1 METKEYNKLLKFLYF
16 EGYAETYAD
25 AESLIEEVSDEDF
38 DVLYEEFVLNEATES
53 IIEHLVSEGFADDK
67 EAASAI
73 LSVMSDEWLDQILEV
88 KITSISPEK
97 FEKIKHKL
105 HTNPNRMMS
114 RADKAALQ
122 RMTAA
127 RQEQEAQTGKTKPG
141 RVTLGD
147 KPKPTGVRRVRQ
159 NYEER

>member
-1 METKEYNKLLKFLYF
+1 METKEYNRLLKFLYF

-25 AESLIEEVSDEDF
+25 AETLIEEVNEEDF
-38 DVLYEEFVLNEATES
+38 DVLYEEFLINEATES
-53 IIEHLVSEGFADDK
+53 VVEYLIAEGFADDK
-67 EAASAI
+67 ESASAI
-73 LSVMSDEWLDQILEV
+73 LGVMSDEWLDQILEV

-97 FEKIKHKL
+97 FEKIKNKL